1 MTKIETF
8 IIGTLIIFTAFVF
21 SYAAKTIPSQVEIKS
36 TISK

>member
-8 IIGTLIIFTAFVF
+8 IIGTFIIFSAFLLA
-21 SYAAKTIPSQVEIKS
+21 YAAKTIPSQVEIKS